1 MGKST
6 LSTRHQENPGLV
18 LAQLFQWKENKRSS
32 CFFYIPSSSKT
43 WPPGMVPG
51 PQLRFLYFLYGAKT
65 ICWYWKKQSHL
76 LEILSS
82 PLRAGGGTGLYVILE
97 RHSIGGGSDSQGG
110 LPGSWAVPVLDLA
123 AEDLGALKMHQA
135 VYLWQYFCLC

>member
-1 MGKST
+1 MLVLKETVS
-6 LSTRHQENPGLV
+6 STRN
-18 LAQLFQWKENKRSS
+18 SI
-32 CFFYIPSSSKT
+32 IPTES
-43 WPPGMVPG
+43 W
-51 PQLRFLYFLYGAKT
+51 
-65 ICWYWKKQSHL
+65 
-76 LEILSS
+76 
-82 PLRAGGGTGLYVILE
+82 GGTGLYVILE